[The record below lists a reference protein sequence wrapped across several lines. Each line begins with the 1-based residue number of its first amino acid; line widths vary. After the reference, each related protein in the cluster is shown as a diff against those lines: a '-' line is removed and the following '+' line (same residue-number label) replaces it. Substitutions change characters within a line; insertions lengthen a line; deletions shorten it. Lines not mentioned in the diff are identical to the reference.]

1 MVEKIEQKICDY
13 FGVTK
18 EELLCRTKHCY
29 LERGFLW
36 YVLHNDYNM
45 SFNALAKHYNRNV
58 RNIARQVSRI
68 RYIATTQKEYEEH
81 HKNLL
86 V

>member
-13 FGVTK
+13 FGVTRD
-18 EELLCRTKHCY
+18 ELLCRSKHCY

-36 YVLHNDYNM
+36 YILHCDYQLSCNT
-45 SFNALAKHYNRNV
+45 LAKRYG
-58 RNIARQVSRI
+58 RNIRTINRVISKI
-68 RYIATTQKEYEEH
+68 KYIATTQKEYEEH